1 MTILHYYQAEML
13 LKSQQFFFFDTWSYT
28 RVCILFTTDLG
39 GFFFVLLEAVV
50 LIFIIR
56 RSRIPKF

>member
-13 LKSQQFFFFDTWSYT
+13 LKSQQLFFDTWAYT